1 MTKFTNNFLNLYF
14 HNLHKSQINYLTLSN
29 RLAAFHAKCFKN
41 SNHRLDKSSMFY
53 FLKAQNTHLFYD
65 QRSLAIIQ
73 ATQLES
79 DLISLAVDPS
89 MRNHGIGSNLLT
101 LVLEYLKHL
110 NLKKIFLEVEANNI
124 TALNLYRK
132 IGFMRCGLRK
142 DYYCLD
148 QGEKVDAI
156 VMSYDL
162 TRKSG
167 CFDKKKLQK
176 LYPTG

>member
-1 MTKFTNNFLNLYF
+1 MTDFTNNLLNF
-14 HNLHKSQINYLTLSN
+14 NLHKGQINYLTLSN
-29 RLAAFHAKCFKN
+29 RLAAFHAKCFEN
-41 SNHRLDKSSMFY
+41 SNQRFNKNSMFY
-53 FLKAQNTHLFYD
+53 FLKSQNTHLLYD

-73 ATQLES
+73 AAQLEA
-79 DLISLAVDPS
+79 DVITLAVDPS

-101 LVLEYLKHL
+101 LVLEYLEHL
-110 NLKKIFLEVEANNI
+110 NLKKVFLEVEANN
-124 TALNLYRK
+124 TAALNLYRK
-132 IGFMRCGLRK
+132 TGFMRCGLRK
-142 DYYCLD
+142 DYYGLS
-148 QGEKVDAI
+148 QGERVDAL